1 MKTRNRFLSLVLTLA
16 LVFTCF
22 AALPAYA
29 ADSSYD
35 IRVIGGTSMEAAGYS
50 GTAFGMKESTAAQK
64 LTFQAQIFDPAGKPV
79 TFANILAAQAAVS
92 VQQYSGQLPI
102 SGVTQTKFLS
112 GLAITDLQS
121 NGVLTVTANVAANT
135 ASGSVDALTL
145 TYQGATANVG
155 VSVGTAFRMYNAK
168 GKNITIK
175 AVGNETRIYEGS
187 VPAMLNGSMDFT
199 NAMISGG
206 ETSGSATITME
217 SGTVAYISGYT
228 VKNGTSTINVTGG
241 TVTGNILGAAGNG
254 VSVVNVS
261 NAKVGTDGLA
271 NGAIYG
277 ISGNFTGTTNITV
290 KNSTVMSAVYGGGNR
305 DDHYGTANIR
315 VESSVVGDETYGNT
329 PLISDMFG
337 IAGGGKY
344 GSGGAS
350 VYITLSGSTKINGKI
365 KGSSMSPSFG
375 TQSLASSKLTLNG
388 VTVQKAALVDIKE
401 VVSQNG
407 GKTA

>member
-1 MKTRNRFLSLVLTLA
+1 
-16 LVFTCF
+16 
-22 AALPAYA
+22 
-29 ADSSYD
+29 
-35 IRVIGGTSMEAAGYS
+35 
-50 GTAFGMKESTAAQK
+50 
-64 LTFQAQIFDPAGKPV
+64 
-79 TFANILAAQAAVS
+79 
-92 VQQYSGQLPI
+92 
-102 SGVTQTKFLS
+102 
-112 GLAITDLQS
+112 
-121 NGVLTVTANVAANT
+121 
-135 ASGSVDALTL
+135 
-145 TYQGATANVG
+145 
-155 VSVGTAFRMYNAK
+155 MYK
-168 GKNITIK
+168 RQ
-175 AVGNETRIYEGS
+175 GNETRIYEGS
-187 VPAMLNGSMDFT
+187 VPAILNGSMDFT

-206 ETSGSATITME
+206 EASGSATITME

-228 VKNGTSTINVTGG
+228 VKNGTSTVNVTGG

-254 VSVVNVS
+254 VSNVNVS

-277 ISGNFTGTTNITV
+277 VSGNFTGTTNITV

-375 TQSLASSKLTLNG
+375 TQSLASSKLTLDG